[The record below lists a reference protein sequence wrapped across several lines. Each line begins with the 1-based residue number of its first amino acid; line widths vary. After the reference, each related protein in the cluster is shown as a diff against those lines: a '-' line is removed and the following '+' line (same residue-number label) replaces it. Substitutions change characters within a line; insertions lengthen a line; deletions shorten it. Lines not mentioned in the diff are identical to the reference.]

1 MTEAQ
6 NRSSLGL
13 VLLAAVGAGIL
24 CGALLGLMIVR
35 RPSALSDV
43 TITETVDDLK
53 RRAEKILEELS
64 QNTHPPKET
73 A

>member
-1 MTEAQ
+1 MTDFQ

-13 VLLAAVGAGIL
+13 VLLAAVGAGTL
-24 CGALLGLMIVR
+24 SGALLGLMIVR
-35 RPSALSDV
+35 RPRLLSDV

-64 QNTHPPKET
+64 QSTHLPND
-73 A
+73 AA

>member
-1 MTEAQ
+1 MTDSQ
-6 NRSSLGL
+6 NRGSLGL
-13 VLLAAVGAGIL
+13 VLLAAVGAGTL
-24 CGALLGLMIVR
+24 SGALLGLMIVR
-35 RPSALSDV
+35 RPRLLSDV

>member
-1 MTEAQ
+1 MSDSQ

-13 VLLAAVGAGIL
+13 VLLAAIGAGTL
-24 CGALLGLMIVR
+24 SGALLGLMIVR
-35 RPSALSDV
+35 RPRVLREV

-64 QNTHPPKET
+64 LSTHPPIPNL
-73 A
+73 